1 MEHIIN
7 SKQAENFYSFHKPRE
22 FSLDMFCMFWEKT
35 NKPTK
40 KVNTPL
46 PLPQKEKGIK
56 KKKKGNKQTET
67 SNQIVL
73 CCFLPFGMYLAVST
87 VTHLSCLLGLK
98 QTKPK
103 KTEHNSGN
111 SKDYLNLHY
120 FPDI

>member
-56 KKKKGNKQTET
+56 KKKERKQTNRNKQPDCA
-67 SNQIVL
+67 L
-73 CCFLPFGMYLAVST
+73 LFLPFWNVPCSKHSYPFKLPSRFKTNKTKENRTQQWQLQGLFESP
-87 VTHLSCLLGLK
+87 LL
-98 QTKPK
+98 P
-103 KTEHNSGN
+103 
-111 SKDYLNLHY
+111 
-120 FPDI
+120 